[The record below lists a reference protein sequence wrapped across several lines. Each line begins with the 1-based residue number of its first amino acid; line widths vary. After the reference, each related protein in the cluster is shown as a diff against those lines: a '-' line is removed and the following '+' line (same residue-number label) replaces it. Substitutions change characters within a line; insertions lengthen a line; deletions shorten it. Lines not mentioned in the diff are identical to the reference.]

1 MSESDWK
8 TFTEENPA
16 FTGLYHKALQ
26 LVPKLALET
35 TPPESDDAGLVIL
48 QLMLASLPDFDDIMT
63 LSSHNAHWGALK
75 LLRCAF
81 ERTVT
86 LKYIAQ
92 NPNQAKAFIGF
103 DALDWQRIISG
114 IEKTFGLRM
123 SERAQE
129 SLDHAALEA
138 RKTFRQEPCERCGLR
153 KQTAWTPHSV
163 KDLARRVEMDY
174 MFFEAYEMPSKFIH
188 PTYFGTQSIVRSPP
202 MYNTLKLTHAIL
214 LETIIAHQ
222 RYFRGEVSERVMQ
235 VVEGFFQVWKFAN
248 THFGFPDRF
257 PLDTREGKN
266 SGPPLF
272 SLPAPSRE

>member
-8 TFTEENPA
+8 TFTEENAA
-16 FTGLYHKALQ
+16 FTDVYHNAFQ
-26 LVPKLALET
+26 LLRGRVLDT
-35 TPPESDDAGLVIL
+35 TRFSDEAGLVIP
-48 QLMLASLPDFDDIMT
+48 QLILASLPDFDDIMI

-81 ERTVT
+81 ERTIT

-103 DALDWQRIISG
+103 DALDWQRITSG
-114 IEKTFGLRM
+114 IVNTFGLRM
-123 SERAQE
+123 SERGQE
-129 SLDHAALEA
+129 SLNRTALEA
-138 RKTFRQEPCERCGLR
+138 RKTFRQEPCEKCGLR

-163 KDLARRVEMDY
+163 KDLAKRVEMDY

-202 MYNTLKLTHAIL
+202 MYNTLKLTHATL
-214 LETIIAHQ
+214 LEAILAHE
-222 RYFRGEVSERVMQ
+222 RYSRGEVSEQVVQ
-235 VVEGFFQVWKFAN
+235 VVEDFFLVWKFAN

-257 PLDTREGKN
+257 HLDTREGTN

-272 SLPAPSRE
+272 SPLAPSRE